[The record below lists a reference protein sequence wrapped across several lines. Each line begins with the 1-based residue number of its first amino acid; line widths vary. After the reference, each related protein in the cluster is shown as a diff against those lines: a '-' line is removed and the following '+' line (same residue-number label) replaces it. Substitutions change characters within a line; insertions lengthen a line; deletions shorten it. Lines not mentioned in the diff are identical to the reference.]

1 MLHSRILRSPHQET
15 APHLCLTH
23 FSHTVLII
31 GNTQQQ
37 KSHKQPF
44 LSSKDIHIDHWYKGK
59 AGDRDGKGWG
69 LGWKGLGIGTER
81 AGDWDR
87 KGWGS
92 GRKGLGI
99 GTERA
104 GDRDGKGCY

>member
-31 GNTQQQ
+31 GNTQH
-37 KSHKQPF
+37 KRVINSH
-44 LSSKDIHIDHWYKGK
+44 SSVQRTYILITGTKG
-59 AGDRDGKGWG
+59 R
-69 LGWKGLGIGTER
+69 LEIGTER
-81 AGDWDR
+81 AGDWDG